1 MRRGAVIAVAAVVLG
16 LAGAAGGYYLFA
28 GKDEPA
34 PVGLSHPAPTTAA
47 AAATGGATR
56 GSADGTWQ
64 VVQGGDTFVGY
75 RVQEQLAF
83 LSAPNQAV
91 GRSGA
96 VQGTLQVAG
105 QQITAADIKAD
116 LSQLASDQNRR
127 DNAIRASGLESSTY
141 PEATFVLSGPMQL
154 SATPK
159 VGTTVS
165 GDAAGK
171 LTIHGQTRDVTIPL
185 QGRWDGATAQVA
197 GNLKVNMPDYGIT
210 PPKLGPVQAIE
221 DTATIELRLT
231 FKKS

>member
-1 MRRGAVIAVAAVVLG
+1 MRRGIVIAVAAVVLG

-34 PVGLSHPAPTTAA
+34 PVGLSDPAPTTTAA
-47 AAATGGATR
+47 ASGATS

-64 VVQGGDTFVGY
+64 VVRGGDTFVGY

-96 VQGTLQVAG
+96 VQGTLQLAG
-105 QQITAADIKAD
+105 QKVTAADIKAD
-116 LSQLASDQNRR
+116 LSQLASNQDRR
-127 DNAIRASGLESSTY
+127 DNAIRMAGLESSTY

-197 GNLKVNMPDYGIT
+197 GSLRINMPDYGIT

-221 DTATIELRLT
+221 NAATIELRLT
-231 FKKS
+231 FKKGS